1 MKKNILT
8 KAATLAVALLMVSS
22 LSACGGSKSTVQ
34 LVDGKPSEISVMAT
48 TILTENNG
56 HEEFCEEYE
65 RQTGIKLRI
74 EKPEHNQYYEKVGIT
89 FAAEEPCDVIELGST
104 YYPSYAS
111 EGVLW
116 DMTDAW
122 ESSDLKAS
130 GIVDERYIEGMKCD
144 GDVNVLDPDD
154 ADYEEKLAA
163 VSDRIYGFPNQR
175 GGGTVTYVR
184 KDWMDAL
191 GISDPTNYEEFKNML
206 IAFKDIKSVP
216 KYAEKYGS
224 QEIYPLTAA
233 GLISSE
239 SPYEIYLRE
248 FYQDARP
255 DVHYDEEQGKYVDG
269 VLEPEM
275 AEALERIKE
284 AWDLQIIDPGSVSN
298 KTSTCRD
305 KFQNGTVG
313 AFNYWAGTWMRTL
326 NRNMTAKDPE
336 AVIYPLPSFDKEKEY
351 YIERPATAYVITNF
365 CQYPKEVFDNF
376 ILFSHDGGN
385 GQLLFTHGVE
395 DVQYTVTQRKD
406 ESNTEKG
413 VASNIVSAEALPT
426 KADPNTLFEKSFYD
440 GPLTITKFDDPIAIE
455 DEDLIRQSLAV
466 FDDSAILYDL
476 PVMDSVVAEQLPE
489 VETAKQQLLTN
500 IVIEKMSVQDALNK
514 YAEDT
519 KVEREVIFKN
529 LNGEY
534 EEYAG
539 IANGAADAE

>member
-22 LSACGGSKSTVQ
+22 LSACGGAKQTAQ

-48 TILTENNG
+48 TILNENNG
-56 HEEFCEEYE
+56 HTEFCNEYE

-104 YYPSYAS
+104 YYPSYAA

-122 ESSDLKAS
+122 ENSDLKAS
-130 GIVDERYIEGMKCD
+130 GIVNEKYIDGMRCD
-144 GDVNVLDPDD
+144 GDVATDP
-154 ADYEEKLAA
+154 AA
-163 VSDRIYGFPNQR
+163 TDRIYGFPNQR

-184 KDWMDAL
+184 KDWMNAL
-191 GISDPTNYEEFKNML
+191 GIEDPKSYEEFRDML
-206 IAFKDIKSVP
+206 VKFKDIKSIP
-216 KYAEKYGS
+216 EYAEKYGK
-224 QEIYPLTAA
+224 QDIYPLTSA
-233 GLISSE
+233 GLISTE

-255 DVHYDEEQGKYVDG
+255 DVHYDEKQGKYVDG

-275 AEALERIKE
+275 ADALARIKE
-284 AWDLQIIDPGSVSN
+284 AWQLQIIDPGAVSN

-326 NRNMTAKDPE
+326 NRNMTAKDPD
-336 AVIYPLPSFDKEKEY
+336 AIIYPLPSFDKEKEY

-365 CQYPKEVFDNF
+365 CPYPQEVFDNF

-395 DVQYTVTQRKD
+395 DVHYTVTAKKD
-406 ESNTEKG
+406 ASITEKG
-413 VASNIVSAEALPT
+413 VADNIISAEALPT
-426 KADPNTLFEKSFYD
+426 MADPNTLFEKSFYD
-440 GPLTITKFDDPIAIE
+440 GPLSITEFDDPIAIE
-455 DEDLIRQSLAV
+455 DEDLIRESLAV
-466 FDDSAILYDL
+466 FDDSLILYDL
-476 PVMDSVVAEQLPE
+476 PVMDTVVGEQLPE
-489 VETAKQQLLTN
+489 IEVAKQQLLTN
-500 IVIEKMSVQDALNK
+500 LVIEDMSVEKALET
-514 YAEDT
+514 YAEAT
-519 KVEREVIFKN
+519 KAERRIIFEH

-539 IANGAADAE
+539 IAGGSSDNNEDDAE